1 MTGTTGMLV
10 RMPLR
15 TSLVRRLMVSLIAA
29 TSMVGCDAPEDPSC
43 TSTRECAGGRVC
55 VEARCVLAGDAG
67 GPRDAGG
74 SDDAASVDAFG
85 SCAPCQAG
93 EACVDRVCVA
103 DCRLAGAV
111 PCEVPRICGPTSGT
125 CVMPGEECTPS
136 GDFVACGAG
145 EFPPTCGP
153 GARCEDARCVADA
166 GCTDV
171 VCNAVGVCLGIGC
184 PGSGMGGAVD
194 GVSLEAIGDT
204 TVGAS
209 VPVAASLTSASH
221 CGLTATFELRR
232 EISLVTT
239 AYNDDT
245 VWEID
250 LGTGTRTAYATGLGS
265 ISGIANDAR
274 GQIYVVDGT
283 CGVGRVVG
291 PEGARTFERVGD
303 APAGCSRMTIGPDG
317 ALYVAGGLSVNR
329 IDLFGGT
336 TSTHTT
342 LTTASSPC
350 SGAFLTGLTFDAA
363 GALYLAE
370 HWPNVY
376 RVAPDGTESLFADA
390 PLGALTCGDVPWN
403 EGLTFGPDG
412 RLYVGVFPSNNQA
425 GFVWSVGASGGTGT
439 ALLGLAELR
448 AAVPSTTYA
457 GIHGVSFGL
466 DGTLYFTN
474 QNTAS
479 STLEPLG
486 QVLAREPSGTIRLLA
501 SGLNFDWPRGYDGD
515 LIVNTEIVSE
525 TTVPFDASG
534 RASATLTAPS
544 TPGPFVVRVL
554 VTDPTSGRILTAT
567 RAARAR

>member
-1 MTGTTGMLV
+1 M
-10 RMPLR
+10 
-15 TSLVRRLMVSLIAA
+15 
-29 TSMVGCDAPEDPSC
+29 
-43 TSTRECAGGRVC
+43 C

-67 GPRDAGG
+67 RPRDAGG
-74 SDDAASVDAFG
+74 SDDAASTDAFG
-85 SCAPCQAG
+85 SCAPCRAG
-93 EACVDRVCVA
+93 EACVDRVSVP

-136 GDFVACGAG
+136 GDFVACGPG

-166 GCTDV
+166 GCSDV

-184 PGSGMGGAVD
+184 PGSGVGGAVD

-209 VPVAASLTSASH
+209 VPVAARLTSTSH

-232 EISLVTT
+232 ELSLVTT

-245 VWEID
+245 IWEID
-250 LGTGTRTAYATGLGS
+250 LGTGTRIAYATGLGS
-265 ISGIANDAR
+265 ISGIASDAR
-274 GQIYVVDGT
+274 GQLYVVDGS

-291 PEGARTFERVGD
+291 PEGARTFDRVGD
-303 APAGCSRMTIGPDG
+303 APAGCSRLAIGPDG

-329 IDLFGGT
+329 IDLFGGA
-336 TSTHTT
+336 TSTFTT

-350 SGAFLTGLTFDAA
+350 SGPFLTGLTFDAE

-376 RVAPDGTESLFADA
+376 RVGADGAESLFADA

-425 GFVWSVGASGGTGT
+425 GFVWSVAPSGGTGT

-448 AAVPSTTYA
+448 AAVPATSYA

-486 QVLAREPSGTIRLLA
+486 QVLAREPSGAIRLLA

-515 LIVNTEIVSE
+515 LIVRTEIVSE
-525 TTVPFDASG
+525 ATVPFDASG

-567 RAARAR
+567 RAAHAH